1 MAPMGFSCSRRDVG
15 TDREG
20 LSHRQTGWD
29 GCNSSEGRRTQG
41 SVVVPVRRSGAAG
54 KREQV
59 VGNDNKTSENPMES
73 LPSLQGLHITS
84 ATSDIW
90 QRAW

>member
-1 MAPMGFSCSRRDVG
+1 M
-15 TDREG
+15 
-20 LSHRQTGWD
+20 SHRQMGWE

-59 VGNDNKTSENPMES
+59 VGNENKTSENPMES
-73 LPSLQGLHITS
+73 LPSLQGLHITAIS
-84 ATSDIW
+84 GSWPGEHLAFDRHM
-90 QRAW
+90 QKG